1 MDARDRIFE
10 LLDAQKIEQKSFAA
24 EVGVSEVIVTNW
36 RKGRSQS
43 YKSHIVQ
50 IAKVLGTTSEYLLTG
65 KTQSSP
71 SPQGDRLPELV
82 AEIAGLTA
90 AEQEA
95 VKGYVA
101 ILKSLR
107 KQ

>member
-24 EVGVSEVIVTNW
+24 KVGVSEVIVTNW

-71 SPQGDRLPELV
+71 PQKRDRLPEVWYMLTDAQRAR
-82 AEIAGLTA
+82 AE
-90 AEQEA
+90 EFMRF
-95 VKGYVA
+95 
-101 ILKSLR
+101 LKASGTDTD
-107 KQ
+107 